1 LAGEGRKNKRKKKK
15 RNPWFDAFDDIEKA
29 EKTVKRGRPYMF
41 KGNIRRT
48 NMRYPYIRI
57 IKSRRPYRRS
67 PFAKE
72 PEPLVDVLENGEII
86 TVVAQL
92 PGFKREEINVHV
104 KGSRL
109 IISASTMDKRYY
121 KNLKLPAEVETKPI
135 YNSYKNGV
143 LELRFRKLVEKKVI
157 VNEG

>member
-1 LAGEGRKNKRKKKK
+1 MAREGRKNRRKKK
-15 RNPWFDAFDDIEKA
+15 RNPWFDVFDDIEKTG
-29 EKTVKRGRPYMF
+29 KPGKRGHPYIF
-41 KGNIRRT
+41 KKNIRRT

-57 IKSRRPYRRS
+57 IKSRRTYRK
-67 PFAKE
+67 PIFTKE
-72 PEPLVDVLENGEII
+72 PEPLVDVLDNGEII

-92 PGFKREEINVHV
+92 PGFKREEINLYV

-143 LELRFRKLVEKKVI
+143 LELRFRKLVEKKLI
-157 VNEG
+157 INEG